1 MDPATSTG
9 FWELTIIMVVIASWL
24 LYRYVAPKGWRE
36 WSRAG
41 LVQAFIIA
49 LYAEMYGF
57 PLTIYVL
64 SGFLGFD
71 IAWGH
76 ESGHLWAALFGWGD
90 LGAMVEML
98 VGYALVFFG
107 ISVLIEGWREVYHAN
122 REGCLANDRLYGMV
136 RHPQYTGIFLAVFG
150 QLIHWPTIPTLVL
163 FPVII
168 WAYYRLANRE
178 ETQMIEQFGEE
189 YLAYRRRVP
198 MFFPR
203 RGEWRQFLDEARY
216 TAQKLGPTG
225 KPGTEGP

>member
-1 MDPATSTG
+1 MEQAKETG
-9 FWELTIIMVVIASWL
+9 FWQLTVVMVVIASWL
-24 LYRYVAPKGWRE
+24 LYRYVAPKGWKE

-71 IAWGH
+71 IPWLH
-76 ESGHLWAALFGWGD
+76 QSGHLWAALFGWGD
-90 LGAMVEML
+90 LGATIEMV
-98 VGYALVFFG
+98 VGYGLVFFG
-107 ISVLIEGWREVYHAN
+107 ISLLIEGWREVYQAR
-122 REGCLANDRLYGMV
+122 REGRLATDGLYSVV

-163 FPVII
+163 FPVIV
-168 WAYYRLANRE
+168 WAYVRLARKE
-178 ETQMIEQFGEE
+178 EGQMVERFGDD
-189 YLAYRRRVP
+189 YLTYRRRAS

-203 RGEWRQFLDEARY
+203 RGEWHRLLEATRSS
-216 TAQKLGPTG
+216 GRVEP
-225 KPGTEGP
+225 